1 MAAIIIGQS
10 VPDFR
15 RKLQRLEGE
24 DSRNINK
31 LLATAWKLNNNRELA
46 WEGKEG
52 KLMAALAGPRG
63 ERGVIGEDVEQVEE
77 IFNDGHQEKINVLF
91 ARKQE
96 SGMPAGRD
104 NESFS
109 VRAHPAGSQIDEFG

>member
-1 MAAIIIGQS
+1 MAAIIMGQS

-31 LLATAWKLNNNRELA
+31 LLETAWKLNNNRELA

-52 KLMAALAGPRG
+52 KLMAALVGPRG
-63 ERGVIGEDVEQVEE
+63 ERSYGG
-77 IFNDGHQEKINVLF
+77 
-91 ARKQE
+91 RCR
-96 SGMPAGRD
+96 AGRGD
-104 NESFS
+104 F
-109 VRAHPAGSQIDEFG
+109 Q

>member
-1 MAAIIIGQS
+1 MAAIIMGQS

-31 LLATAWKLNNNRELA
+31 LLETAWKLNNNRELA

-52 KLMAALAGPRG
+52 KLQRVPE
-63 ERGVIGEDVEQVEE
+63 ERGVMGEDVEQVEE

>member
-1 MAAIIIGQS
+1 MLQMAAIIMGQS

-31 LLATAWKLNNNRELA
+31 LLETAWKLNNNRELA

-52 KLMAALAGPRG
+52 KL
-63 ERGVIGEDVEQVEE
+63 
-77 IFNDGHQEKINVLF
+77 
-91 ARKQE
+91 
-96 SGMPAGRD
+96 
-104 NESFS
+104 
-109 VRAHPAGSQIDEFG
+109 